1 MCNVEYKKSI
11 IESTINSAKLYN
23 NENDKKSAYDV
34 DDNID
39 LLELNDLNID
49 EEINDDFLS
58 IIQMNETE
66 QSKFIIN
73 KIETKVKI
81 LKYFWKKLN
90 KRTQDYNFYLI
101 NLYQSL
107 QQLNKIC
114 DSVNQK
120 FNEYEQL
127 ISKLEEYS
135 ENSKEKLINENEK
148 LAENLNYIKNL
159 QSGLNKCQSQIE
171 DMNLKY
177 RNLKDELIQIS
188 PPVISI
194 DDRCNDL
201 NKRWL
206 ALNSLLQEKYDNLY
220 NLIEISGADIFLKL
234 SGSVKDPWQRG
245 LSQINKLPY
254 YINHSTQTTTWEHPK
269 MNDLYKSF
277 NNLNDI
283 RFSAYRTSMKLRTL
297 QKRLWLDLVDINDV
311 VNAFDKHGLKNN
323 INERNIE
330 INQIILCLNSIFQ
343 SSSKQH
349 SQILNLVH
357 AVDLTLNWLLSVYD
371 PYVFKFNFFKK
382 ILNNL
387 FLMLI
392 SSRCGQIRVLSFKV
406 AIVLLSKGLIEE
418 KYKYIYSLIENE
430 NNLATQRKLG
440 LLLYEM
446 IMIPKQLG
454 EVAAFG
460 GSNIEPSVRSCFEYV
475 IIFLRLLLFK

>member
-1 MCNVEYKKSI
+1 MESNSSQWTALLNSLKELITWCRNQTNQIDSRKQSVQTDTSLLQKQINEFKVNLNEYNSLSNFNEFFLKVFMCNVEYKKSI

-220 NLIEISGADIFLKL
+220 NLIEISGADIFL
-234 SGSVKDPWQRG
+234 
-245 LSQINKLPY
+245 
-254 YINHSTQTTTWEHPK
+254 
-269 MNDLYKSF
+269 
-277 NNLNDI
+277 
-283 RFSAYRTSMKLRTL
+283 
-297 QKRLWLDLVDINDV
+297 
-311 VNAFDKHGLKNN
+311 
-323 INERNIE
+323 
-330 INQIILCLNSIFQ
+330 
-343 SSSKQH
+343 
-349 SQILNLVH
+349 
-357 AVDLTLNWLLSVYD
+357 
-371 PYVFKFNFFKK
+371 
-382 ILNNL
+382 
-387 FLMLI
+387 
-392 SSRCGQIRVLSFKV
+392 
-406 AIVLLSKGLIEE
+406 
-418 KYKYIYSLIENE
+418 
-430 NNLATQRKLG
+430 
-440 LLLYEM
+440 
-446 IMIPKQLG
+446 
-454 EVAAFG
+454 
-460 GSNIEPSVRSCFEYV
+460 
-475 IIFLRLLLFK
+475 